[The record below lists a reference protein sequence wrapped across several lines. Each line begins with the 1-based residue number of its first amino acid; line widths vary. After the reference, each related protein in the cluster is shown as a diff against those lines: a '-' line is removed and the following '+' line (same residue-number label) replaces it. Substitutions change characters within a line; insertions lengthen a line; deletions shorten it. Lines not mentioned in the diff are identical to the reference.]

1 MEQHH
6 KAVRHRGIQ
15 RLLKAFIYSWD
26 GIRSAYGCEEAFRQ
40 ELWALVVALPAAV
53 LLPNLTLHYR
63 LELVVAAFF
72 LLVVELLNSALE
84 AIVDKASPEIHPLAK
99 RAKDMGSAAVLFA
112 VLINWILW
120 GGAIWMAFGGGK
132 A

>member
-1 MEQHH
+1 MVETH
-6 KAVRHRGIQ
+6 KSVRHRGVE
-15 RLLKAFIYSWD
+15 RLLKAFTYSWD
-26 GIRSAYGCEEAFRQ
+26 GILSAIACEEAFRQ
-40 ELWALVVALPAAV
+40 ELCGLVVVLPAAC
-53 LLPNLTLHYR
+53 LLPHLELHFR
-63 LELVVAAFF
+63 LELVAAALL

-112 VLINWILW
+112 VLINGVFWC
-120 GGAIWMAFGGGK
+120 GAIWMAFGGGK

>member
-1 MEQHH
+1 MAEMH
-6 KAVRHRGIQ
+6 KSVRHRGVE
-15 RLLKAFIYSWD
+15 RLLKAFTYSWD
-26 GIRSAYGCEEAFRQ
+26 GILSAIACEEAFRQ
-40 ELWALVVALPAAV
+40 ELFGMAIVLPAAC
-53 LLPNLTLHYR
+53 LLPNLTLHFR
-63 LELVVAAFF
+63 LELVVAGLF

-112 VLINWILW
+112 SLINLVFW
-120 GGAIWMAFGGGK
+120 GGAIWMAFGGK